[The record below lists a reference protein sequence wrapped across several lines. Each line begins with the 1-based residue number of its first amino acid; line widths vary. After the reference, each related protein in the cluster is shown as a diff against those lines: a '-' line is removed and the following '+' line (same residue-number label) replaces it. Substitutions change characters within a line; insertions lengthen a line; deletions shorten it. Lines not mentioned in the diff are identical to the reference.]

1 VIAPP
6 VIVDGARPSLGR
18 VPALGEH
25 GAAIRA
31 EFAAATTS
39 SPYEKTSAA

>member
-1 VIAPP
+1 VATEGGEVSLAAPP
-6 VIVDGARPSLGR
+6 ARFSDGARPLGR

-31 EFAAATTS
+31 EFA
-39 SPYEKTSAA
+39 PPPR